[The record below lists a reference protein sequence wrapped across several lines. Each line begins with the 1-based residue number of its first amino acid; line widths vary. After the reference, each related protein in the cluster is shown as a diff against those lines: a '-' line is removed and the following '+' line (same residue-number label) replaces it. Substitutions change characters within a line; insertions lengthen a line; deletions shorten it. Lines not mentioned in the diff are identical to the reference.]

1 MIDVGTKKITRSL
14 INKRVIGNFTI
25 LTPFVNL
32 SSFLPSW
39 RNVKKQL
46 FLIKHERTP
55 SISKYVIFSRNLFN
69 VVREGVS
76 SIYKVGPN
84 NFQSSCV

>member
-32 SSFLPSW
+32 SSFLPS
-39 RNVKKQL
+39 
-46 FLIKHERTP
+46 
-55 SISKYVIFSRNLFN
+55 
-69 VVREGVS
+69 
-76 SIYKVGPN
+76 
-84 NFQSSCV
+84 